1 MGKSAPIVVTS
12 HCFLHASGP
21 GIVCVQ
27 ELHTA
32 LKRVQNELAK
42 YSHVNKK
49 ALDQYVN
56 FTEQRENLDRRR
68 QEIEESGGSI
78 PQPGRSLHV
87 STQLV
92 SCQARHV
99 AGDGA
104 SIASA
109 QVQVQQICTYQHS

>member
-1 MGKSAPIVVTS
+1 MWASAPIAVTS

-27 ELHTA
+27 ELHSA

-68 QEIEESGGSI
+68 QEIEESGGSVCYGLAG
-78 PQPGRSLHV
+78 PCRCQGTWSHV
-87 STQLV
+87 RLGMLLV
-92 SCQARHV
+92 MGPRL
-99 AGDGA
+99 
-104 SIASA
+104 SA
-109 QVQVQQICTYQHS
+109 PRCR